1 MAPFNRSY
9 TTFYWSDSKIQ
20 LYLVPFLSYLTLNN
34 IVTRDL
40 EIWFRDHS
48 RPFKLVPFESLS
60 AVSYSPSIVC
70 LHSLSCI
77 ISEIKRDIDQK
88 SYFFLTHLHWTPPLG
103 GLRRNIAIP
112 FGTEKTRMVGLGLTV
127 KKIEDMFNSVHRIP
141 ADVTDRLSCNAI
153 DSAMHT
159 RRAVKTLVSH
169 LP

>member
-60 AVSYSPSIVC
+60 AVSYSPSIVTMA
-70 LHSLSCI
+70 LSCI
-77 ISEIKRDIDQK
+77 ISEKIVN
-88 SYFFLTHLHWTPPLG
+88 STPPFRG
-103 GLRRNIAIP
+103 PSRNIAIP